1 LPILRT
7 LVNNTLAFGV
17 CQLTKQEERRL
28 TTTSYALLGQI
39 SLRPWSTYE
48 LAQQKVRYFRYVWP
62 RAESAIYREV
72 KLLARD
78 GLIEGTREQTGKRS
92 RTVYSITDV
101 GLEELKTWL
110 DSPVSPFAVEFEGM
124 IRLFVAQ
131 IGTTDQII
139 AAIEQ
144 VREDARQ
151 MLDFGGEVKQE
162 YVEGRG
168 ALQDQVYIRAHA
180 IDFFISL
187 LNMVD
192 DWTNRTLEEM
202 RAWDSRSLEEKNTRA
217 LDILASIPVPAPNT
231 STDETPVPPQ
241 NQTRRRRRTV

>member
-1 LPILRT
+1 MT
-7 LVNNTLAFGV
+7 EE
-17 CQLTKQEERRL
+17 EERRL
-28 TTTSYALLGQI
+28 TTTSYALLGQL

-62 RAESAIYREV
+62 RAESAVYREV
-72 KLLARD
+72 KRLAND

-92 RTVYSITDV
+92 RTVYSITDA
-101 GLEELKTWL
+101 GLEELKAWL
-110 DSPVSPFAVEFEGM
+110 DTPVSPFAVEFEGM

-144 VREDARQ
+144 VREDAGQ

-162 YVEGRG
+162 YLEGRG
-168 ALQDQVYIRAHA
+168 ALQDQVFIRVHA

-202 RAWDSRSLEEKNTRA
+202 RTWDSRSLEEKNKRA
-217 LDILASIPVPAPNT
+217 LEMLASIPVRTPNS
-231 STDETPVPPQ
+231 STNETPVAPQ
-241 NQTRRRRRTV
+241 TQTRRRRGTT

>member
-1 LPILRT
+1 MT
-7 LVNNTLAFGV
+7 EE
-17 CQLTKQEERRL
+17 EERRL
-28 TTTSYALLGQI
+28 TTTSYALLGQL

-62 RAESAIYREV
+62 RAESAVYREV
-72 KLLARD
+72 KRLAND

-92 RTVYSITDV
+92 RTVYSITDA
-101 GLEELKTWL
+101 GLEELKAWL
-110 DSPVSPFAVEFEGM
+110 DTPVSPFAVEFEGM

-144 VREDARQ
+144 VREDAGQ

-162 YVEGRG
+162 YLEGRG
-168 ALQDQVYIRAHA
+168 ALQDQVFIRVHA

-202 RAWDSRSLEEKNTRA
+202 RTWDSRSLEEKNKRA
-217 LDILASIPVPAPNT
+217 LEMLASIPVRTPNS
-231 STDETPVPPQ
+231 STNETPVAPQ
-241 NQTRRRRRTV
+241 TQTRRRRGTA

>member
-1 LPILRT
+1 MST
-7 LVNNTLAFGV
+7 V
-17 CQLTKQEERRL
+17 TKEEERRL
-28 TTTSYALLGQI
+28 TTTSFALLGQL

-72 KLLARD
+72 KRLADD
-78 GLIEGTREQTGKRS
+78 GLVEGTRERTGKRS
-92 RTVYSITDV
+92 RTVYSITDA
-101 GLEELKTWL
+101 GLEELRAWL
-110 DSPVSPFAVEFEGM
+110 DTPVSPFAMEFEGM

-131 IGTTDQII
+131 IGTTDQIL

-151 MLDFGGEVKQE
+151 MLDFGGEVKRE
-162 YVEGRG
+162 YLEGHG
-168 ALQDQVYIRAHA
+168 ALQDQVFIRVHA

-202 RAWDSRSLEEKNTRA
+202 RTWDSRSLEEKNKRA
-217 LDILASIPVPAPNT
+217 LEILASIPVRTPDS
-231 STDETPVPPQ
+231 STNETPVAPQ
-241 NQTRRRRRTV
+241 TQTRRRRGTA